1 MNLMNRFSFS
11 SVILLLALL
20 PTADVQS
27 AANVPQLTLDPV
39 DAKRKRTVPIRVYL
53 PKSDSPQPVVLFSH
67 GLGGSRDN
75 NPYLGTH
82 WAANGYVAVFIQHHG
97 SDDLVWKNA
106 GLGKGFAA
114 LKNAAGYRP
123 TMDRFQDVRF
133 NLDQLEI
140 WNAYLRNSPKSKAWL
155 QSSAP
160 RRDCNLPAKDV
171 WEWK

>member
-82 WAANGYVAVFIQHHG
+82 WAANGYV
-97 SDDLVWKNA
+97 
-106 GLGKGFAA
+106 
-114 LKNAAGYRP
+114 
-123 TMDRFQDVRF
+123 
-133 NLDQLEI
+133 
-140 WNAYLRNSPKSKAWL
+140 
-155 QSSAP
+155 
-160 RRDCNLPAKDV
+160 
-171 WEWK
+171 